1 MMRASNAVML
11 VAAIGLLPTDG
22 VVAAEAGDS
31 ALVMTI
37 ADDTIELT
45 VPVSALSLRIPKG
58 DLSSVEES
66 KTGAQDSSRY
76 FHLSD
81 TRRGLA
87 VSGWFEPAHTFKGHK
102 EFWAGEF
109 SAMKRAGLFPT
120 APPTGVAVASWM
132 GLAYEF
138 PLPKD
143 AGEGINTHIR
153 VELIEAGTWIDL
165 HISITARKPVA
176 DVRNEALE
184 FLKSI
189 VVNKK
194 N

>member
-1 MMRASNAVML
+1 MRASNALSLIAV
-11 VAAIGLLPTDG
+11 IGFMPTDD
-22 VVAAEAGDS
+22 VVAAESDDAT
-31 ALVMTI
+31 LVVNV
-37 ADDTIELT
+37 AADTIELT

-58 DLSSVEES
+58 NLASVDES
-66 KTGAQDSSRY
+66 KTGAQDSPRY
-76 FHLSD
+76 FHLND
-81 TRRGLA
+81 TGRGLT
-87 VSGWFEPAHTFKGHK
+87 VSGWFEPAQAFKGHK

-109 SAMKRAGLFPT
+109 AAMKQAGLLPT
-120 APPTGVAVASWM
+120 APPIGVQVGNWM

-138 PLPKD
+138 ALPKD

-165 HISITARKPVA
+165 HISITARKPLA